1 VNISPLDIRPV
12 YPPVSHR
19 AGQQL
24 VSTVY
29 EDAGSERTG
38 SFVTARSDSD
48 DEEDAE
54 NAMAAPLAR
63 AHAGPSNST
72 TFSATTQPGG
82 KLEPDRATEG
92 TTALGSNI
100 GGSGGSGSGDIS
112 SNSNSAFGPVP
123 PARPRPRRRAP
134 TSGGSGSG
142 SEGSIWH
149 RWTRRLSVGS
159 SRLSRPSF
167 SAAHRAIKSRLPPL
181 PILLFWAG
189 FLAPWCWLIGGWLI
203 AEGRWEENGKAR
215 AALPLRKPRPKH
227 TRGTAAG
234 KRPRVLRR
242 GGAGAGARST
252 GGASSG
258 AGIWGSETARDV
270 AGGPQLPFDP
280 FARDLEHGDAAAAAA
295 AVATAQGR
303 QAGAEGGAGGGD
315 LVGGPREWWYWVP
328 CAGGIQFTCLPVRHG
343 STSVD
348 PSGGAAGAVPSLGSG
363 PEPGPGP
370 GPGPSSNGEKVVTF
384 VRPYSAEVWVYRC
397 RVAAVLSALILLTA
411 LIVAL
416 VVIRSTNA

>member
-1 VNISPLDIRPV
+1 V

-54 NAMAAPLAR
+54 NAMVAPLA
-63 AHAGPSNST
+63 HAPVGPSNST
-72 TFSATTQPGG
+72 TFSATTQPGS
-82 KLEPDRATEG
+82 KSDLDRATEG

-100 GGSGGSGSGDIS
+100 GGSGASGSGDIS

-123 PARPRPRRRAP
+123 AARPRPRRRAP

-142 SEGSIWH
+142 SEGPIWH

-159 SRLSRPSF
+159 SGLSRPSF
-167 SAAHRAIKSRLPPL
+167 SAAHRAIKSRLPHL

-189 FLAPWCWLIGGWLI
+189 FLAPGCWLIGGWLI
-203 AEGRWEENGKAR
+203 AEGRWEDNGKAR
-215 AALPLRKPRPKH
+215 AALPLWKPRPKH

-242 GGAGAGARST
+242 GGGGGGARGAGV
-252 GGASSG
+252 GV
-258 AGIWGSETARDV
+258 WGSETARSV
-270 AGGPQLPFDP
+270 AGEPQLPFDP
-280 FARDLEHGDAAAAAA
+280 FAKDLEQGDAAAAAA
-295 AVATAQGR
+295 GVATAQER
-303 QAGAEGGAGGGD
+303 QAGAERGRKSGGGAAAAGE

-328 CAGGIQFTCLPVRHG
+328 CAGGVQLTCLPVRHG
-343 STSVD
+343 SSSAD
-348 PSGGAAGAVPSLGSG
+348 PSGGAAGAVPSPGSG

-370 GPGPSSNGEKVVTF
+370 GPGPSSNGEKVITF
-384 VRPYSAEVWVYRC
+384 VKPYSAEIWVYRC
-397 RVAAVLSALILLTA
+397 RVAAVLSAPILLTA